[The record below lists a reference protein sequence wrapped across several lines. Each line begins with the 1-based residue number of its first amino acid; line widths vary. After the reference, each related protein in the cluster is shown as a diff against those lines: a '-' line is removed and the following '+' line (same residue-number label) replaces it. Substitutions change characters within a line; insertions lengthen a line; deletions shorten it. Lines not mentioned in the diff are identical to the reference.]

1 MSTILNQKEAEL
13 LNSLV
18 IKYGDIVSIDQVY
31 TEFDQYY
38 SKVWL
43 KKFVSKMLQKGWL
56 IRLKR
61 GQYLISNLDTR
72 GYLSLSQYAIANALV
87 KESYV
92 SFGLALQYHGMFD
105 QLLAT
110 ATSVSLKRQQT
121 VLVQN
126 TKYKYIYT
134 TGKFFYGWSA
144 QRLDD
149 REIRVASVEKAL
161 IDMLLFY
168 RTTHSIDLVLEKLSN
183 YHQQID
189 FNLLIKY
196 ATLSTITVQKILG
209 FLLDIAGLD
218 TQGLQV
224 NDSVVRMTAK
234 SDVFNARWGLYYDAY
249 FNQYLGKNYEY

>member
-168 RTTHSIDLVLEKLSN
+168 RTTHSIDLVLEKL
-183 YHQQID
+183 
-189 FNLLIKY
+189 
-196 ATLSTITVQKILG
+196 
-209 FLLDIAGLD
+209 
-218 TQGLQV
+218 
-224 NDSVVRMTAK
+224 
-234 SDVFNARWGLYYDAY
+234 
-249 FNQYLGKNYEY
+249 